1 LFCYCQSIIHFDAEI
16 SDRAFDFGVAE
27 QQLLAGYHRA
37 GKLELRSSPERMG
50 AEDQLTS
57 LLEGWKRP
65 QNYWP

>member
-1 LFCYCQSIIHFDAEI
+1 
-16 SDRAFDFGVAE
+16 VAE